1 MAARAKTIGILVT
14 LDTKWEETA
23 YMKSLLEK
31 RGYRPLVLDVG
42 TRGTAPYPA
51 DYSCEEMARAGG
63 RSLADIHVGP
73 HGYMEI
79 MSTVAAGAKKVVEN
93 LVAEG
98 KIDGLL
104 SIGGGMGTSTALLVM
119 RELPLS
125 LPKLLLSTVAFVTEV
140 VSTEKVSLDQ
150 AVMQSPA
157 DLYGVN
163 RITEVSLR
171 RAVGAICGMVEMQE
185 EEKGQARRK
194 PLVAIST
201 LGVHRYVDRCQALL
215 KERGYDP
222 VVFHAQGSLQIEKLI
237 RWGYVHAALD
247 LCVYELVNYVSEGV
261 EKGGEEKYTAA
272 CEKGIPQ
279 IISLGALDFFPLPTS
294 IPLPPK
300 LEKRK
305 SFVHGLIHLIQTSPQ
320 EQEKVAEMMAETLN
334 KGRGP
339 MVVLIPLRGFS
350 NLDSSPEMPFY
361 EPQAGKRFSTAL
373 RIRLHNPL
381 ARIEEIDAHINE
393 PAFAEKAIDLLFS
406 IMK

>member
-1 MAARAKTIGILVT
+1 MAKRAKTIGILVT

-23 YMKSLLEK
+23 YMKGLLEK
-31 RGYRPLVLDVG
+31 RSYRPLVLDVG
-42 TRGTAPYPA
+42 TRGNAPFPA
-51 DYSCEEMARAGG
+51 EYSCEDLAKAGG
-63 RSLADIHVGP
+63 RSLAEIHVGP

-98 KIDGLL
+98 KLDGLL

-163 RITEVSLR
+163 SITRVSLQ
-171 RAVGAICGMVEMQE
+171 RAVGAMCGMVEIQE
-185 EEKGQARRK
+185 EEKAEAQKK

-237 RWGYVHAALD
+237 RWGYLHAALD
-247 LCVYELVNYVSEGV
+247 LCVYELVNYVCEGV
-261 EKGGEEKYTAA
+261 EKGGEAKYTAA

-279 IISLGALDFFPLPTS
+279 VISLGALDFFPLPTS
-294 IPLPPK
+294 IPLPPR

-334 KGRGP
+334 KGHGP
-339 MVVLIPLRGFS
+339 MVVLVPLKGFS

-361 EPQAGKRFSTAL
+361 EPEAGKRFSAVL
-373 RIRLHNPL
+373 KSRLTNPL
-381 ARIEEIDAHINE
+381 AKIVEIEAHIND
-393 PAFAEKAIDLLFS
+393 PVFAERATALLFS
-406 IMK
+406 ILK